1 MTPMSGVN
9 YLVGSEHTVTS
20 PMRVFDEEA
29 CAFITELSSTLL
41 RSPVIRTFPDL
52 AALAFWG
59 RRANMQKMQRE
70 AGDVSD
76 RLGRGLC
83 FHIAPSNIPINFAF
97 SWLFS
102 LLAGN
107 ANIVRLPSKS
117 FPQVEELCAAIA
129 RVIRN
134 FPRLQMRNALV
145 RYPRNNDTT
154 AALCAQADARM
165 IWGGDATIA
174 LVKTM
179 PASPHCVDITF
190 ADRYSL
196 ALLNGAAICA
206 ADDTQLQRLA
216 ENFYNDTFLMDQ
228 NACSSPQVILW
239 QNDNEA
245 ARKRFW
251 SAVVACATRRYQLQD
266 AVAVDK
272 YTALCEESIGGDIV
286 RSFRHVRNLVYRVEL
301 QSLHPA
307 VINCRGKGGFFHE
320 YAIRNWEELFG
331 IVTEKFQTI
340 TCFGIDMQALQQ
352 AVIEAGLRGIDRI
365 VPVGKAMDISEIWD
379 GHDLV
384 KELSKKVALV

>member
-1 MTPMSGVN
+1 MSGVN

-41 RSPVIRTFPDL
+41 RSPIIRTFPDL

-107 ANIVRLPSKS
+107 ANIVRLPSRS
-117 FPQVEELCAAIA
+117 FPQVEELCAVIA
-129 RVIRN
+129 RVIEN
-134 FPRLQMRNALV
+134 FPRLQTRNALV
-145 RYPRNNDTT
+145 RYPRNNDITT
-154 AALCAQADARM
+154 AFCARADVRM
-165 IWGGDATIA
+165 IWGGDATIT
-174 LVKTM
+174 LVKAM
-179 PASPHCVDITF
+179 PTSPRCVDIAF

-196 ALLNGAAICA
+196 ALLDGAAIRA
-206 ADDTQLQRLA
+206 ADDGQLQRLA
-216 ENFYNDTFLMDQ
+216 DNFYNDTFLMDQ

-239 QNDNEA
+239 QNDDEA
-245 ARKRFW
+245 AKERFW
-251 SAVVACATRRYQLQD
+251 DAVVACATQRYQLQD

-272 YTALCEESIGGDIV
+272 YTALCEESIDGGIV
-286 RSFRHVRNLVYRVEL
+286 RSFRHACNLVYRVEL
-301 QSLHPA
+301 QGLTPA
-307 VINCRGKGGFFHE
+307 VIGCRGKGGFFHE
-320 YAIRNWEELFG
+320 YAIRDWEELFG

-365 VPVGKAMDISEIWD
+365 VPVGKAMDISEVWD

>member
-107 ANIVRLPSKS
+107 ANIVRLPSRS
-117 FPQVEELCAAIA
+117 FPQVEELCAVIA
-129 RVIRN
+129 RVIEN
-134 FPRLQMRNALV
+134 FPRLQTRNALV
-145 RYPRNNDTT
+145 RYPRNNDITT
-154 AALCAQADARM
+154 AFCVRADVRM

-174 LVKTM
+174 LVKAM
-179 PASPHCVDITF
+179 PASPRCVDISF

-196 ALLNGAAICA
+196 ALLNGAAIRA
-206 ADDTQLQRLA
+206 ADDVQLQRLA
-216 ENFYNDTFLMDQ
+216 DNFYNDTFLMDQ

-239 QNDNEA
+239 QNDDEA
-245 ARKRFW
+245 ARERFW
-251 SAVVACATRRYQLQD
+251 DAVVACATQRYQLQD

-272 YTALCEESIGGDIV
+272 YTALCEESIDGGIV
-286 RSFRHVRNLVYRVEL
+286 LSVRHAHNLVYRVEL
-301 QSLHPA
+301 QGLTPV
-307 VINCRGKGGFFHE
+307 VIGCRGKGGFFHE
-320 YAIRNWEELFG
+320 YAIRDWEELFG

-365 VPVGKAMDISEIWD
+365 VPVGKAMAISEVWD